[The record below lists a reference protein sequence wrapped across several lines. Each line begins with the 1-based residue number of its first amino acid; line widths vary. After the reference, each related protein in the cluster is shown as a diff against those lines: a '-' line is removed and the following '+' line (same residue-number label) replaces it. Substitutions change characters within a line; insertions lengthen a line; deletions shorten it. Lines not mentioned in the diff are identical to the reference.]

1 MTESPSSEFM
11 TVTVLRC
18 WGVAPAAGGASLVLE
33 TREWGKVA
41 FSLNPDVVV
50 ELQRALSEAEALL
63 KKAPGRT

>member
-1 MTESPSSEFM
+1 MAKAPSEEFM

-18 WGVAPAAGGASLVLE
+18 WGVTPAAGGASLVLE

-41 FSLNPDVVV
+41 FTLNPDVVV

-63 KKAPGRT
+63 KKASGRT

>member
-1 MTESPSSEFM
+1 MTEAPSSEFM

-41 FSLNPDVVV
+41 FTLNPDVVV
-50 ELQRALSEAEALL
+50 ELQRALSEAEGLL
-63 KKAPGRT
+63 KTASGRT

>member
-1 MTESPSSEFM
+1 MAKSPSQDFM

-41 FSLNPDVVV
+41 FTLNTDVVI
-50 ELQRALSEAEALL
+50 ELQRALSGAEALL
-63 KKAPGRT
+63 KKESGRT